1 MTTNNQMLD
10 VYLNKELPGDTN
22 VLSAK
27 NSKEFSTESP
37 HFKNMKPQIEEAELL
52 PAFNLISKI
61 LKEKNN
67 MIKSLQKSI
76 VELKSQLYQ
85 QKKLNKYLIEK
96 IGELEQDPNKIN
108 DNIIFNSMGCSYG
121 ESNSE
126 TNQLNHLKQNFWK
139 NASNKNKSEKM
150 RQSKTIKNIKYGNL
164 VNQNSFIGNINNLT
178 LTPVNTPDMLYKRKF
193 DTNDKNYI
201 KENSD
206 YSNYSANP
214 KEIRKNYLK
223 EVKSR
228 LDSDVY
234 KLFLQNIK
242 LLADNKNNKNEET
255 DIIVD
260 RIKDLFGEMNK
271 DLFDKFKVLF
281 K

>member
-1 MTTNNQMLD
+1 MTTNYQMVD
-10 VYLNKELPGDTN
+10 VYLNKELPNDAN
-22 VLSAK
+22 ALLAK
-27 NSKEFSTESP
+27 NSKEFSIESP
-37 HFKNMKPQIEEAELL
+37 HCKNLKQQLEEELL

-67 MIKSLQKSI
+67 MIKSLQNNI
-76 VELKSQLYQ
+76 AELKSQLYQ
-85 QKKLNKYLIEK
+85 QKKINQYLIEK
-96 IGELEQDPNKIN
+96 IRESEPDTNKISR
-108 DNIIFNSMGCSYG
+108 NITFNSIGCNYG

-139 NASNKNKSEKM
+139 NTSNKNKSEKI
-150 RQSKTIKNIKYGNL
+150 RQSKPIKNIKYGNL

-178 LTPVNTPDMLYKRKF
+178 LTSVNTPDMLYKRKF
-193 DTNDKNYI
+193 DSNDKNYI

-206 YSNYSANP
+206 YSNYSTNP

-228 LDSDVY
+228 LDSDIY

-242 LLADNKNNKNEET
+242 LLADNKNNKSEET
-255 DIIVD
+255 DTIVG